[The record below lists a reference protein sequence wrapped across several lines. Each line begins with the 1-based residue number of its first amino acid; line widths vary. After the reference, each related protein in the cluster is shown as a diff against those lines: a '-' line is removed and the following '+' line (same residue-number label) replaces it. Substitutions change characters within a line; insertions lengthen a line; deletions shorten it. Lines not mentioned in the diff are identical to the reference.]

1 MHTQVRAYNGH
12 ISKRHLIIIIKGNV
26 ARFPVQQFAET
37 LFWQRR
43 VWVFFG
49 RDVGRKTPKTQRK
62 SKFNAERFYEL

>member
-43 VWVFFG
+43 VWVFFWS
-49 RDVGRKTPKTQRK
+49 RCW
-62 SKFNAERFYEL
+62 AENTKNSEDK